1 MLWRLEPVNLTILS
15 IRRTLILVHLDLFKV
30 HRKFKY
36 DWADPLTDLEIL
48 VLILEDRR
56 FFQHQGIDII
66 SCFREI
72 FRAVTLHRFG
82 GASTIDMQFVRT
94 ATGYRQKTLQRKL
107 YEMLLAWII
116 QYRYNK
122 FEILRSYLAC
132 AYFGSHLYG
141 VERAARKVFD
151 TSSSQL
157 TFDQSAELAAML
169 VYPCPLRPTP
179 EWRAKVRS
187 RADYAKRLYPRLK
200 KRFQKLPS
208 PELI

>member
-1 MLWRLEPVNLTILS
+1 
-15 IRRTLILVHLDLFKV
+15 
-30 HRKFKY
+30 
-36 DWADPLTDLEIL
+36 
-48 VLILEDRR
+48 
-56 FFQHQGIDII
+56 
-66 SCFREI
+66 
-72 FRAVTLHRFG
+72 
-82 GASTIDMQFVRT
+82 MQFVRT
-94 ATGYRQKTLQRKL
+94 ATGYRRKTLRRKL
-107 YEMLLAWII
+107 YEMLLALII

-141 VERAARKVFD
+141 TERAARKVFN
-151 TSSSQL
+151 TSSHQL

-179 EWRAKVRS
+179 EWRTKVRG

>member
-1 MLWRLEPVNLTILS
+1 MEIRTSLS
-15 IRRTLILVHLDLFKV
+15 HYFSLRRTLIQLHLDLFKV
-30 HRKFKY
+30 HGKFKY
-36 DWADPLTDLEIL
+36 DFANPLTDLEIL

-56 FFQHQGIDII
+56 FFEHHGMDII
-66 SCFREI
+66 SCVRELI
-72 FRAVTLHRFG
+72 RAATLHRFG
-82 GASTIDMQFVRT
+82 GASTVDMQFVRT
-94 ATGYRQKTLQRKL
+94 ATGYRRRTLRRKL
-107 YEMLLAWII
+107 YEMLLALII

-141 VERAARKVFD
+141 TERAARKVFN
-151 TSSSQL
+151 TSSHQL

-179 EWRAKVRS
+179 EWWAKVRG
-187 RADYAKRLYPRLK
+187 RANYAKRLYPRLK